1 MGLPSRKRAVR
12 FRTAQDGPTIQQAGR
27 LLAATSMMNLRMTAR
42 RILAALAILMAGL
55 CFTATGASAHAI
67 IVSSKPAANAQV
79 PQGPVDIL
87 LQYNSRIDA
96 THSRVSLVDP
106 AGKVTALMATD
117 GSAPGSLMAAGTT
130 DAPGKWIIRWQVL
143 SIDGHITR
151 GDIPFQ
157 AVAKTTP

>member
-1 MGLPSRKRAVR
+1 
-12 FRTAQDGPTIQQAGR
+12 
-27 LLAATSMMNLRMTAR
+27 MMNSRVAGR
-42 RILAALAILMAGL
+42 RILAALAILMAGFSL
-55 CFTATGASAHAI
+55 TATEASAHAI
-67 IVSSKPAANAQV
+67 IVSSKPAANSQV

-106 AGKVTALMATD
+106 AGKVTALTAAS
-117 GSAPGSLMAAGTT
+117 GGAPGSLAAAGTT

>member
-1 MGLPSRKRAVR
+1 MRRTELAYVMMSRRIPR
-12 FRTAQDGPTIQQAGR
+12 RR
-27 LLAATSMMNLRMTAR
+27 LLP
-42 RILAALAILMAGL
+42 AALLLAFAAALSFPSAA
-55 CFTATGASAHAI
+55 FAHAI
-67 IVSSKPAANAQV
+67 IVSSKPAANTQV

-106 AGKVTALMATD
+106 AGKVTALDAAD
-117 GSAPGSLMAAGTT
+117 GSAPGSLAAAGTT

>member
-1 MGLPSRKRAVR
+1 MMSRRIPR
-12 FRTAQDGPTIQQAGR
+12 R
-27 LLAATSMMNLRMTAR
+27 LLLPAALLVV
-42 RILAALAILMAGL
+42 LAAALSLPAAA
-55 CFTATGASAHAI
+55 FAHAI
-67 IVSSKPAANAQV
+67 IVSSKPAANTEV

-96 THSRVSLVDP
+96 AHSRVSLVDP
-106 AGKVTALMATD
+106 AGKVTALDAAD
-117 GSAPGSLMAAGTT
+117 GSVPGSLAAAGTT

>member
-1 MGLPSRKRAVR
+1 MMLRRIPRR
-12 FRTAQDGPTIQQAGR
+12 R
-27 LLAATSMMNLRMTAR
+27 LLPAALLLA
-42 RILAALAILMAGL
+42 LAAALFLSPSA
-55 CFTATGASAHAI
+55 FAHAI
-67 IVSSKPAANAQV
+67 IVSSKPAANSQL

-106 AGKVTALMATD
+106 AGKVTALNVAGGTT
-117 GSAPGSLMAAGTT
+117 PGSLVAAGAT

>member
-1 MGLPSRKRAVR
+1 MMSRQFSR
-12 FRTAQDGPTIQQAGR
+12 R
-27 LLAATSMMNLRMTAR
+27 LLLPAVLLFA
-42 RILAALAILMAGL
+42 LAAALSLPAAA
-55 CFTATGASAHAI
+55 FAHAV
-67 IVSSKPAANAQV
+67 IVSSKPAANSQV

-106 AGKVTALMATD
+106 AGKVTALTATG
-117 GSAPGSLMAAGTT
+117 GSAPGSLVVAGTT

-157 AVAKTTP
+157 VVAKTTP

>member
-1 MGLPSRKRAVR
+1 
-12 FRTAQDGPTIQQAGR
+12 
-27 LLAATSMMNLRMTAR
+27 MMSR
-42 RILAALAILMAGL
+42 RIPRRWLLPAAAL
-55 CFTATGASAHAI
+55 FVVGAALFISPAAFAHAI
-67 IVSSKPAANAQV
+67 IVSSKPAANSDV
-79 PQGPVDIL
+79 PQGPVEIL

-106 AGKVTALMATD
+106 AGKVTALTVTE
-117 GSAPGSLMAAGTT
+117 GSTPGSLAAAGTT

-143 SIDGHITR
+143 SVDGHITR

>member
-1 MGLPSRKRAVR
+1 MISRQIPRRRLLPAALLLALGAALSLPS
-12 FRTAQDGPTIQQAGR
+12 
-27 LLAATSMMNLRMTAR
+27 AA
-42 RILAALAILMAGL
+42 
-55 CFTATGASAHAI
+55 FAHAI
-67 IVSSKPAANAQV
+67 IVSSKPAANSEV

-106 AGKVTALMATD
+106 AGKVTALNVAG
-117 GSAPGSLMAAGTT
+117 GSVAGSLTATGTT

-157 AVAKTTP
+157 TVAKTTP